1 VDLLRY
7 VLLFV
12 AAFLA
17 GAVNSIAGGGSVI
30 SFPLML
36 WAGIAPV
43 VANAT
48 NNVALFPGY
57 AASANG
63 YRDELREADPVL
75 LRFIGPAIVGG
86 AIGAYLLLHTPSH
99 TFETIAPYLVLF
111 ATLLLAG
118 QDLLAKWVKPPGT
131 ARRGRSWWT
140 GALAADFVMSIYG
153 GYFGA
158 GLGILLLA
166 TLGLM
171 GFTNLHHMNAV
182 KAVLSMAIVAVALV
196 YFAVRGAV
204 LWPVGLVMAVG
215 ASLGGYYSARLARKV
230 DQAIVRRVVV
240 AIGLVM
246 AISLLV
252 RLYA

>member
-17 GAVNSIAGGGSVI
+17 GAVNAIAGGGSVI

-43 VANAT
+43 VANVT

-63 YRDELREADPVL
+63 YRDELKGADREL
-75 LRFIGPAIVGG
+75 LIFLGPAVTGG
-86 AIGAYLLLHTPSH
+86 ALGAYLLLHTPSH
-99 TFETIAPYLVLF
+99 VFETIAPYLVLF

-118 QDLLAKWVKPPGT
+118 QDLLS
-131 ARRGRSWWT
+131 RWT
-140 GALAADFVMSIYG
+140 GSGGRTRKWWMGALIADFALSIYG

-158 GLGILLLA
+158 GMGILLLA

-171 GFTNLHHMNAV
+171 GFKNLHHMNAI

-196 YFAVRGAV
+196 YFAVEGAV
-204 LWPVGLVMAVG
+204 LWPVGLVMAAG
-215 ASLGGYYSARLARKV
+215 ASLGGYSSARIAHRVPQETVRRIVVVIGLAMTVSLLAR
-230 DQAIVRRVVV
+230 
-240 AIGLVM
+240 
-246 AISLLV
+246 
-252 RLYA
+252 LYL

>member
-7 VLLFV
+7 CVLFV

-17 GAVNSIAGGGSVI
+17 GGVNSVAGGGSVI
-30 SFPLML
+30 SFPIML
-36 WAGIAPV
+36 WAGINPV

-63 YRDELREADPVL
+63 YRDELKGADREL
-75 LRFIGPAIVGG
+75 LRFIGPAVVGG
-86 AIGAYLLLHTPSH
+86 ALGAYLLLHTPSH
-99 TFETIAPYLVLF
+99 VFETIAPYLVLF

-118 QDLLAKWVKPPGT
+118 QNLLTKWTGR
-131 ARRGRSWWT
+131 AGAGRRGPAWWAA
-140 GALAADFVMSIYG
+140 ALAADFLMSIYG

-171 GFTNLHHMNAV
+171 GFTDFHHMNAV
-182 KAVLSMAIVAVALV
+182 KAVLSMSILAVALV
-196 YFAVRGAV
+196 YFAVSGAV
-204 LWPVGLVMAVG
+204 YWSVGLVMAVG
-215 ASLGGYYSARLARKV
+215 GSLGGYTSARIARKIPQ
-230 DQAIVRRVVV
+230 DTVRRIVVV
-240 AIGLVM
+240 IGIGM
-246 AISLLV
+246 AASLLV